1 MRELVYHD
9 FLDCEKSVQLNFK
22 SYISVPDT
30 MLNQMCYGRINF
42 LPVMDLIFNFE
53 DTSVYRASII
63 KGLLTR
69 VYNFS
74 SSYMTSNDNASVLK
88 ILNISSSIFENRQMV
103 PLNQDCKL
111 DMLIWDTGE

>member
-1 MRELVYHD
+1 MRKIVDHE
-9 FLDCEKSVQLNFK
+9 FPDCETSAHFK
-22 SYISVPDT
+22 FKLDSDVSDEMI
-30 MLNQMCYGRINF
+30 NQICVGKINF
-42 LPVMDLIFNFE
+42 LSGMDLISTFE
-53 DTSVYRASII
+53 DTSVDHYSII

>member
-22 SYISVPDT
+22 LYISVPDT

-69 VYNFS
+69 FNNFS
-74 SSYMTSNDNASVLK
+74 SSSKTSNAKTSVQERF
-88 ILNISSSIFENRQMV
+88 NTFGSIF
-103 PLNQDCKL
+103 
-111 DMLIWDTGE
+111 